1 MKGELFTNKK
11 RPKNTRKINPFITRE
26 VTNAE
31 RELPEEVLLED
42 EDDDMM
48 LLSRSRSRSRSRT
61 KLTEWK
67 MTLAKHQRGN

>member
-11 RPKNTRKINPFITRE
+11 RTKNTRKINPFITRE

-48 LLSRSRSRSRSRT
+48 LLSRSRSRSRT